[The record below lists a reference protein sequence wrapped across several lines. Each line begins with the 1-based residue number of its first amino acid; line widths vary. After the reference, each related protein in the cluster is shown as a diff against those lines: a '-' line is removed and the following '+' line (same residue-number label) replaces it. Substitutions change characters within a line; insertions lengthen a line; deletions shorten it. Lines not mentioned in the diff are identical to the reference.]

1 MLGSNSSSSHASP
14 RKRRRLPH
22 LKLIYLYLSHSPS
35 LSLFVSHCVL
45 FAGSSQSA
53 WHSAGHA
60 GRTVQQAVE
69 QIAST
74 AGRRSRGQR
83 FPSLEEEPQFSSRRQ
98 QWRRQHS
105 RWWRRRRWQ
114 RSQWQRQQQRWT
126 AFALRHLGGQL
137 LQLDRQRQRWRWRR
151 RWTRIPQSLVQR
163 KQQQHHGEHH
173 S

>member
-1 MLGSNSSSSHASP
+1 MLGSNLSSSHASP
-14 RKRRRLPH
+14 RKEGDSPTLNSSIFIF
-22 LKLIYLYLSHSPS
+22 LTPS

-45 FAGSSQSA
+45 FAGSSQST

-69 QIAST
+69 QIASA
-74 AGRRSRGQR
+74 AGRRSCGQR
-83 FPSLEEEPQFSSRRQ
+83 IPSLEEEPQFSSRRQ

-105 RWWRRRRWQ
+105 RRWRRWQ